1 MADATVRTLS
11 PTEARLLNELAAAGK
26 TIFATEDARAIM
38 NGQGERVNKLL
49 YRLTQ
54 KRWLFRLEKGK
65 YLILPLEAGME
76 GLYTVHE
83 FLIAAHLVKPHAIA
97 YASALSF
104 HGLTDQVA
112 RTVFVASTS
121 RRQNV
126 TIESLGLH
134 YRFITLTEDKFFGLE
149 TVAIEDQPVQIT
161 DPSKTIVDGLD
172 HPEYCGG
179 IVEMAK
185 GLWRYHRS
193 EVVDPSIEL
202 RTRLD
207 RLTCYALRLGNRTVF
222 KRLGYLAEV
231 LGLDVGEYL
240 TRWQGE
246 VSAGM
251 GLLDPRYGERGPYNT
266 RWNLRLNV
274 DPYRLTEW
282 QEH

>member
-1 MADATVRTLS
+1 MMDVNVRTLS
-11 PTEARLLNELAAAGK
+11 PTEARLLNALATAGK
-26 TIFATEDARAIM
+26 TIFGTEDARAVL
-38 NGQGERVNKLL
+38 NGQGEQVHKLL
-49 YRLTQ
+49 YRLTK

-83 FLIAAHLVKPHAIA
+83 FVIAAHLVETYAIA

-104 HGLTDQVA
+104 HGLSDQVPG
-112 RTVFVASTS
+112 VVLVATTK

-126 TIESLGLH
+126 VIDELGVRYRFVTLSADKLFGIQTVTIED
-134 YRFITLTEDKFFGLE
+134 E
-149 TVAIEDQPVQIT
+149 PVRIT
-161 DPSKTIVDGLD
+161 DPAKTIVDGLD

-185 GLWRYHRS
+185 GLWRYRQG
-193 EVVDPSIEL
+193 EGADVEQ
-202 RTRLD
+202 
-207 RLTCYALRLGNRTVF
+207 LTQYALRLGNRTVF

-231 LGLDVGEYL
+231 LGLDAGEQVE
-240 TRWQGE
+240 RWRE
-246 VSAGM
+246 EISAGV
-251 GLLDPRYGERGPYNT
+251 GLLDPREGCQGPYNT

-274 DPYRLTEW
+274 DAHRLTEW

>member
-1 MADATVRTLS
+1 MADVTVRTLS
-11 PTEARLLNELAAAGK
+11 PTEARLLNGLAAAGK
-26 TIFATEDARAIM
+26 TIFDTEDARAIM
-38 NGQGERVNKLL
+38 NGRGEWVNKLL

-126 TIESLGLH
+126 TIEELGLR
-134 YRFITLTEDKFFGLE
+134 YRFIAVTEDKFFGFE
-149 TVAIEDQPVQIT
+149 TVIIEDQPVQIT
-161 DPSKTIVDGLD
+161 DPAKTIVDGLD

-179 IVEMAK
+179 IMEMAK
-185 GLWRYHRS
+185 GLWRYCHS
-193 EVVDPSIEL
+193 GAADPSIEL

-207 RLTCYALRLGNRTVF
+207 RLTRYALRLGNRTVL

-231 LGLDVGEYL
+231 LVLDVGEYL
-240 TRWQGE
+240 SWWQDE
-246 VSAGM
+246 ISAGM
-251 GLLDPRYGERGPYNT
+251 SLLDPRQGEYGPYST

-274 DPYRLTEW
+274 DTYRLTEW